1 MMRFLGN
8 TVAKSCRKGR
18 LQNRDF
24 SSAANVTSTTTISK
38 KIVEYCFK
46 GAFCGVGYVFGG
58 LTSTGKSKN
67 LQFHEEML
75 VSQMEGIEY
84 LKASLVKK

>member
-24 SSAANVTSTTTISK
+24 SSATNVTSTTTISK

-46 GAFCGVGYVFGG
+46 GAFCGVGYVFGMYWICRI
-58 LTSTGKSKN
+58 L
-67 LQFHEEML
+67 F
-75 VSQMEGIEY
+75 
-84 LKASLVKK
+84 